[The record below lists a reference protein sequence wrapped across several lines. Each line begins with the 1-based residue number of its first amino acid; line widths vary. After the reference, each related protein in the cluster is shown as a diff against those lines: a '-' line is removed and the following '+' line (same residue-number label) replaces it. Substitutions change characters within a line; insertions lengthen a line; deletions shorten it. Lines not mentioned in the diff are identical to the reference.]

1 MAGPQSYLV
10 ELCSKLKKFKPV
22 VIMPNFENQ
31 EFKRRL
37 LAENINFKEININ
50 RPHFNLFGIIRYGW
64 TLFSD
69 VRTLMTIFTSTKPSL
84 IYCAGGS
91 WQIKAA
97 IASILSG
104 NKFVWQLNDTSIHAL
119 IRHVFKQIAKK
130 ATGIIFVSA
139 KTKSYYQNLLDPNIK
154 NAIIQSP
161 INVTK
166 FKRRNISNKKFID
179 NKNAKN
185 NRTYTIGTICNINP
199 VKDLI
204 LFINICNE
212 LKKRES
218 YDKQFRFLVV
228 GPINKSQKEYFKKL
242 KSHID
247 DLGLET
253 IEFTGGSSDVREWL
267 EIIDVYICSSKNE
280 ASPIS
285 VWEAMSYGIPILTT
299 DVADLKSVLNQYKA
313 GYIIENRSSKSGA
326 DIIFN
331 FVINPSLYHEMSFN
345 SREAAINLFSAKQCA
360 LKHEKFLNTLLK

>member
-1 MAGPQSYLV
+1 MKVIKS
-10 ELCSKLKKFKPV
+10 CFTKL
-22 VIMPNFENQ
+22 
-31 EFKRRL
+31 
-37 LAENINFKEININ
+37 
-50 RPHFNLFGIIRYGW
+50 
-64 TLFSD
+64 
-69 VRTLMTIFTSTKPSL
+69 
-84 IYCAGGS
+84 
-91 WQIKAA
+91 
-97 IASILSG
+97 
-104 NKFVWQLNDTSIHAL
+104 
-119 IRHVFKQIAKK
+119 
-130 ATGIIFVSA
+130 
-139 KTKSYYQNLLDPNIK
+139 
-154 NAIIQSP
+154 
-161 INVTK
+161 
-166 FKRRNISNKKFID
+166 
-179 NKNAKN
+179 
-185 NRTYTIGTICNINP
+185 
-199 VKDLI
+199 
-204 LFINICNE
+204 

-331 FVINPSLYHEMSFN
+331 FVGGVY
-345 SREAAINLFSAKQCA
+345 
-360 LKHEKFLNTLLK
+360 